1 MKSCIENKT
10 VLVTG
15 AGGSIGSELARQII
29 SLKPKLLILFE
40 QSEYFLYKIENEIK
54 SNMQIDS
61 SKLKIYL
68 GSVSDKKFT
77 EYVFSS
83 NNVDTVY
90 HAAAC
95 KHVPL
100 IESNPLSA
108 ITTKYSRSYYVAISA
123 IKNNVKNFIFV
134 SSDKAVRPTNIMGS
148 TKRFAEITLQ
158 SLQDNIFKFSKN
170 SKIKFCIV
178 RFGNVLDTSG
188 SVIPFLESKL
198 RKVGH

>member
-108 ITTKYSRSYYVAISA
+108 ITTNILGSYYVAISA

-148 TKRFAEITLQ
+148 TKDLQ
-158 SLQDNIFKFSKN
+158 KLPFNHYKTIFLSLV
-170 SKIKFCIV
+170 KIAKSNF
-178 RFGNVLDTSG
+178 VLLDL
-188 SVIPFLESKL
+188 VMF
-198 RKVGH
+198 